1 MLRELTSRLF
11 NQLLRLRL
19 GVSFSDAMCGF
30 KFIDR
35 NLYRRLADRFQF
47 TDDWFFAT
55 QLAVRAEWLGARILD
70 MPVDW
75 TDQPDSKSS
84 ARLINLSLLYLAG
97 IAELR
102 EEKRRLQGSPA
113 KATR

>member
-1 MLRELTSRLF
+1 
-11 NQLLRLRL
+11 
-19 GVSFSDAMCGF
+19 MCGF

-35 NLYRRLADRFQF
+35 NLYRRLTEQFTF

-84 ARLINLSLLYLAG
+84 ARLINLSLLYLTG
-97 IAELR
+97 IAQLR
-102 EEKRRLQGSPA
+102 QEKRRLKVPPA
-113 KATR
+113 GVAR